1 MIRRNK
7 EPKTIESAAKVIFD
21 TLNRNTRRS
30 YLKCWK
36 VWRESV
42 GGLVQGTET
51 SNEARL
57 LLMRLKNRQ
66 TATGT
71 KVALSTVRNYI
82 VILKAIYDRLEE
94 VGAVAANPF
103 RPLLREVKKG
113 STGERRP
120 TRLTPFEAVDK
131 MIQACVSVRAP
142 VQSRA
147 MLAILYGAGRRVGEL
162 RKIQLSDIHYTD
174 GGHLYIQLRETKNG
188 NDFAAVIPDNYKGY
202 IEEAVAL
209 AKSEKRVRLF
219 SWYNQ
224 KTFYRHFKELA
235 QMIGLGEL
243 SPHSGRATAITYL
256 LSAGMDYQQVKEFS
270 GHSSIQMVA
279 HYDKRRFEKDNSP
292 ALKINF
298 SCADMA

>member
-1 MIRRNK
+1 MINK
-7 EPKTIESAAKVIFD
+7 EPNTIEASASVIFD

-42 GGLVQGTET
+42 GGLVQGNET

-57 LLMRLKNRQ
+57 LLMRLKSKQ
-66 TATGT
+66 TRTGAQ
-71 KVALSTVRNYI
+71 VALSTVRNYI

-94 VGAVAANPF
+94 VGAVTTNPF

-113 STGERRP
+113 STGDRRP
-120 TRLTPFEAVDK
+120 TKLTPFEAVDE
-131 MIQACVSVRAP
+131 MFNACANVKAP
-142 VQSRA
+142 VQCRA
-147 MLAILYGAGRRVGEL
+147 MLSILYGAGRRIGEL
-162 RKIQLSDIHYTD
+162 KRIQVSDIKYTE

-188 NDFAAVIPDNYKGY
+188 NDFAAVIPDNYKAY
-202 IEEAVAL
+202 IEEARDL
-209 AKSEKRVRLF
+209 AIQERRPRLF
-219 SWYNQ
+219 EWYNQ

-235 QMIGLGEL
+235 EMVGLEDVT
-243 SPHSGRATAITYL
+243 PHSGRATAITYL

-298 SCADMA
+298 GGGDKE